1 MLACI
6 LFFFLFCFVLF
17 CLFCFVF
24 FFFLFFFYLSLMF
37 LICVPVHVF
46 PLPVYPRL
54 QVQRY
59 EPIVLVHCAF
69 MWQAEGKAVHSLVS
83 EAKTNVLIKSS
94 MRCSMIW
101 HGSEKETGSSS
112 LFPDNNS
119 LPNLSTCA
127 SIPVISVPGIANTTV
142 WTKSIV
148 ALRAY
153 VTHWKRS
160 SAFVN
165 IWKTKNK
172 TKSKENCKEVDDTLL
187 RK

>member
-1 MLACI
+1 
-6 LFFFLFCFVLF
+6 
-17 CLFCFVF
+17 
-24 FFFLFFFYLSLMF
+24 MF

-46 PLPVYPRL
+46 PLPVYPGS
-54 QVQRY
+54 QIQRY

-69 MWQAEGKAVHSLVS
+69 TWQAEGKAVHSLIS
-83 EAKTNVLIKSS
+83 EAKTNLLIKSS

-101 HGSEKETGSSS
+101 HDSEKKKKNRLVFSI
-112 LFPDNNS
+112 PAADNNS
-119 LPNLSTCA
+119 LPNLRTCA
-127 SIPVISVPGIANTTV
+127 SSPVISVPGIANTTV
-142 WTKSIV
+142 WTKSVV

-165 IWKTKNK
+165 IWKRKNK
-172 TKSKENCKEVDDTLL
+172 TKSKENCKEVVYTLL